1 MFIGGRGRHVQG
13 KRHGP
18 WERGRRKEVC
28 PYLDKVEQDDHLDD
42 EEEAGANACSPGCR
56 GKVTGVGGGGG
67 GFTDCEVQEGGKDGP
82 PGEVSMR
89 KYWERLQAEI

>member
-1 MFIGGRGRHVQG
+1 MFVGGRGRRCMFIGGRGRHVQG

-56 GKVTGVGGGGG
+56 GKGVRGVR
-67 GFTDCEVQEGGKDGP
+67 GFTGC
-82 PGEVSMR
+82 EVSMKKYR
-89 KYWERLQAEI
+89 KRPQAEL